1 MISLKTQMLKSNL
14 ESLQVIKFMPPLVVA
29 RDCKYPEILIPGY
42 QVLKWPNTRV
52 SGTGNGYLKIAWLL
66 QIINCKNQKPALH
79 ILSPSSGA
87 YSLHENKLQIG
98 NVSDITFSCPRK
110 YYHMSQVL

>member
-1 MISLKTQMLKSNL
+1 MICGENL
-14 ESLQVIKFMPPLVVA
+14 AILAVT
-29 RDCKYPEILIPGY
+29 RDCKYLPILIPGY
-42 QVLKWPNTRV
+42 RVLEFPNTRV

-87 YSLHENKLQIG
+87 YSLHKNKLQIG
-98 NVSDITFSCPRK
+98 IVSLI
-110 YYHMSQVL
+110 